1 MKITELLGD
10 AYKDGM
16 TAEEIESALEQ
27 IEIPD
32 GRAIEAKYKKLLSDK
47 NSEAADWKRK
57 YNEKLTDE
65 EKAAVAQIELEQKIK
80 DMERRLAVTDNKSKL
95 LKLGYDELLADET
108 AEAMADGNLEKVF
121 ENQRKHLDAYKKK
134 IETDLLKSTPRPSGS
149 GSSGN
154 TVTLKDLRA
163 MSIEDRLKYSQEHPD
178 EYKAL
183 YGGNQ

>member
-1 MKITELLGD
+1 MKIADLLGD

-16 TAEEIESALEQ
+16 TAEEITA
-27 IEIPD
+27 
-32 GRAIEAKYKKLLSDK
+32 AIEQLDLPDSKVIEARYKKLLSDK

-65 EKAAVAQIELEQKIK
+65 EKAAEAQLELDNKIK
-80 DMERRLAVTDNKSKL
+80 ELERRLSVTDNKSKL
-95 LKLGYDELLADET
+95 LKLGYDESLADET

-121 ENQRKHLDAYKKK
+121 ENQRKHLDAYKKR
-134 IETDLLKSTPRPSGS
+134 IEKDLLKDTPRPSGS

-154 TVTLKDLRA
+154 TVTLNDLKA
-163 MSIEDRLKYSQEHPD
+163 MSPQDQYKYYQEHPD